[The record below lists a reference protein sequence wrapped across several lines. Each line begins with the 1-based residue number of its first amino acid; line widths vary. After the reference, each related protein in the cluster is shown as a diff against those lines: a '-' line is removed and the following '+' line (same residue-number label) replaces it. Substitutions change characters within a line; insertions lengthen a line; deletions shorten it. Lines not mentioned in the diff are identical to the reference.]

1 MRDPKSDESAPRP
14 VTSLTSDGS
23 MIKTLIKLSETSN
36 LDVSSELY
44 NEALD
49 LANMSDLSGAR
60 QRLQVLLGLYPSD
73 GDAHL
78 LLARVHSASSQW
90 RLAMIEIQAAE
101 ASGTVVPEKLK
112 ASVERNVQADSS
124 WHEDHSAKEDRENG
138 ELKKLRSEL
147 RRLRGENTLLS
158 SKARDT
164 EKESARW
171 AWVAAGTSIVASLFI
186 VGRLLIGG
194 ADAAPTTVPTAPAA
208 AVGGSEASVVAAPEA
223 PAAAAAA
230 KPAGSLGSIRNED
243 LAKVANDAL
252 AAAGVA
258 DGLKVV
264 VRGTSATITGS
275 AKNNKQL
282 QTALRAVQGTAGV
295 DKVSADTVM
304 NLAMRD
310 GATHVVA
317 SGDTLSKI
325 AVEYYGSAAL
335 HDKILAANPELGPKG
350 NLHVGGSIR
359 IPPVDQP

>member
-23 MIKTLIKLSETSN
+23 MLKTLIKLTEQN
-36 LDVSSELY
+36 RLDVGSELY

-49 LANMSDLSGAR
+49 LANMSDLTGAR
-60 QRLQVLLGLYPSD
+60 LRLQVLLGLYPSD

-78 LLARVHSASSQW
+78 LLARVHSAASQW
-90 RLAMIEIQAAE
+90 RLALVDIQAAE
-101 ASGTVVPEKLK
+101 ACGTVVPDKLK
-112 ASVERNVQADSS
+112 ATVERAVQAESS

-147 RRLRGENTLLS
+147 RRLRTENTQLS

-171 AWVAAGTSIVASLFI
+171 AWVAAGTSVIASLFI
-186 VGRLLIGG
+186 VGRLVIGG
-194 ADAAPTTVPTAPAA
+194 ADVDPTPVPTAPAA
-208 AVGGSEASVVAAPEA
+208 AIGGSEASVVAAPEA
-223 PAAAAAA
+223 PAPA

-252 AAAGVA
+252 AAAGAA

-295 DKVSADTVM
+295 DKVSADSVI

-325 AVEYYGSAAL
+325 AVEYYGSASL

>member
-1 MRDPKSDESAPRP
+1 MRDPNPNETAPRP
-14 VTSLTSDGS
+14 VTSITPDGS
-23 MIKTLIKLSETSN
+23 MLKTLIKLAEQAR
-36 LDVSSELY
+36 LDVGSELY

-49 LANMSDLSGAR
+49 LANLSDLASAR
-60 QRLQVLLGLYPSD
+60 QHLQVLLGLFPSD
-73 GDAHL
+73 GDGHL
-78 LLARVHSASSQW
+78 LMARVHSASAQW
-90 RLAMIEIQAAE
+90 RLAMMEIQAAE
-101 ASGTVVPEKLK
+101 SCGTVVPQKLK
-112 ASVERNVQADSS
+112 DTVERNVQAESS

-147 RRLRGENTLLS
+147 RRLRTENTQLS
-158 SKARDT
+158 AKARET

-186 VGRLLIGG
+186 VGRLVIGG
-194 ADAAPTTVPTAPAA
+194 ADAEPTPVPTTPAA
-208 AVGGSEASVVAAPEA
+208 AAGGSEASVVAAPEA
-223 PAAAAAA
+223 PAAA

-252 AAAGVA
+252 VAAGAA

-295 DKVSADTVM
+295 DKVSADSVI

>member
-1 MRDPKSDESAPRP
+1 MRDPQSDESAPRP

-49 LANMSDLSGAR
+49 LANISDHVGAR
-60 QRLQVLLGLYPSD
+60 RHLQVLLGLYPSD

-78 LLARVHSASSQW
+78 LLARVHTASAEW
-90 RLAMIEIQAAE
+90 RLAMMDIHAAA
-101 ASGTVVPEKLK
+101 ASGTVVPEQLK
-112 ASVERNVQADSS
+112 ATVERAVQAESS
-124 WHEDHSAKEDRENG
+124 WHENHSAREDRENG

-147 RRLRGENTLLS
+147 RRLRSENTLLS
-158 SKARDT
+158 SNARVT

-194 ADAAPTTVPTAPAA
+194 ADAQPTPVPTAPAA

-223 PAAAAAA
+223 PAAA
-230 KPAGSLGSIRNED
+230 KPAGSLGSIRNQD

-252 AAAGVA
+252 AAAGAA

-295 DKVSADTVM
+295 DKVSADSVM

>member
-23 MIKTLIKLSETSN
+23 MIKTLIKLSEGSN

-49 LANMSDLSGAR
+49 LANLSDLSGAR

-78 LLARVHSASSQW
+78 LLARVHSASMQW
-90 RLAMIEIQAAE
+90 RLAMVEIQAAE
-101 ASGTVVPEKLK
+101 ACGTLVPDKLK
-112 ASVERNVQADSS
+112 TSVERNVQSESS

-147 RRLRGENTLLS
+147 RRLRTENTQLS

-171 AWVAAGTSIVASLFI
+171 AWVAAGTSVVASLFI
-186 VGRLLIGG
+186 VGRLVIGG
-194 ADAAPTTVPTAPAA
+194 ADTQPTPVPTAPAA
-208 AVGGSEASVVAAPEA
+208 AVVGSEASVVAAPEA
-223 PAAAAAA
+223 PAAA

-252 AAAGVA
+252 TAAGAA

-295 DKVSADTVM
+295 DKVSADSVI